1 MISSLYLDRLVQR
14 WAWTAH
20 NTLWEIV
27 KASVQ
32 VKMSFF
38 STCLRFDEETTSIPS
53 RNICGSCS
61 SVRGFTDNKSAN
73 STNWPPTILDTNFEG
88 TGACPGPTI
97 KAFSD
102 LSNANEDSRLG
113 RLLVTPDE
121 TKVEGVG
128 ATRRAEL
135 ERIMADTGVNLG
147 TNTGRLN
154 VPYATEETPLL
165 VLVLGADAEES
176 KGCGAPLEETSG
188 TEEETCEGALLWIG
202 ETIRNGVSDCSKYS
216 LGEGVS

>member
-1 MISSLYLDRLVQR
+1 
-14 WAWTAH
+14 
-20 NTLWEIV
+20 
-27 KASVQ
+27 
-32 VKMSFF
+32 MSFF

-53 RNICGSCS
+53 RSICGSCS
-61 SVRGFTDNKSAN
+61 SARRVTDNKSAN

-113 RLLVTPDE
+113 RLLVTPGE

-128 ATRRAEL
+128 AMRRADL
-135 ERIMADTGVNLG
+135 QRIIADTGVNLG
-147 TNTGRLN
+147 TNTERLN
-154 VPYATEETPLL
+154 VPYDTEETSSL
-165 VLVLGADAEES
+165 VLVLGADAEEN
-176 KGCGAPLEETSG
+176 KGCGASLAETPG
-188 TEEETCEGALLWIG
+188 TEEETCEGALLWID
-202 ETIRNGVSDCSKYS
+202 ETIGNGVSDCSKHS